1 MLKQSQY
8 IAILEKILTHLKNS
22 KLEYFKASDHAVS
35 PDQKRFFNQQGLQ
48 RNRFFQNVL
57 SELQQLGVSSDDM
70 IISKFNF
77 DQLLISTIDTLKAS
91 ALEKCLHSDESLLE
105 MYTELEGYTNTN
117 LNLAKHIE
125 TLEWA
130 ISQNKEWVSN
140 FKVKSKKS
148 I

>member
-8 IAILEKILTHLKNS
+8 ISILEKILTHLKNS

-57 SELQQLGVSSDDM
+57 SELQQLGVSSDDL

-77 DQLLISTIDTLKAS
+77 DKLLISTIDTLKAS

-125 TLEWA
+125 TL
-130 ISQNKEWVSN
+130 
-140 FKVKSKKS
+140 
-148 I
+148 